1 MSKTAQ
7 LPSEEEQAYA
17 AKAVSAFDSLPA
29 HESKTVL
36 IQIVDEKGK
45 PQHLAIPAIALRLMK
60 EALSEVAKGN
70 GVKLMPVKAELTTQ
84 EAAEMLGI
92 SRPSFVRLIEGGA
105 IPFTKIG
112 RHRRVRL
119 EHLVAYK
126 ARRDAECPWVL
137 AELESKGQM
146 YGVEYGA

>member
-1 MSKTAQ
+1 MPRNVQ
-7 LPSEEEQAYA
+7 LPSKGEQASA
-17 AKAVSAFDSLPA
+17 AKAASALASLPG
-29 HESKTVL
+29 SDSQTML
-36 IQIVDEKGK
+36 IQVVDEKGK
-45 PQHLAIPAIALRLMK
+45 PHHLAIPAIALRLMK
-60 EALSEVAKGN
+60 EALGEVAKGN
-70 GVKLMPVKAELTTQ
+70 AVKLMPVKAELTTQ

-105 IPFTKIG
+105 IPFTRIG

-126 ARRDAECPWVL
+126 DRRDAECPWVL